1 MELLS
6 AKQALVNVSVPSW
19 EEAVR
24 TTGRLLVKCG
34 FAEERYIEGMLS
46 LSRELGPYIVLTPG
60 VAIPHARPEE
70 GANTVGFAV
79 ATLNPPINFGNE
91 FNDPV
96 YLVIGFCS
104 PSAEAH
110 VELLTRIAR
119 MLGEEDFLDRCKA
132 AQTPQQ
138 LADVFNTQKKE

>member
-6 AKQALVNVSVPSW
+6 AEQASVNIGVPSW

-24 TTGRLLVKCG
+24 ATGRLLVDCG

-46 LSRELGPYIVLTPG
+46 LSKELGPYIVLTPG

-70 GANTVGFAV
+70 GAKKVGFAAV
-79 ATLNPPINFGNE
+79 TLDPPVNFGNE

-110 VELLTRIAR
+110 VDLLTRIAR
-119 MLGEEDFLDRCKA
+119 LLGEDGFLERCKA
-132 AQTPQQ
+132 AQTPKQ
-138 LADVFNTQKKE
+138 LADVFNVQKKE

>member
-6 AKQALVNVSVPSW
+6 VEQVSVNVSVPTW

-24 TTGRLLVKCG
+24 SAGRLLVNCG
-34 FAEERYIEGMLS
+34 FAEERYIEGMLN
-46 LSRELGPYIVLTPG
+46 LSKELGPYIVLTPG

-70 GANTVGFAV
+70 GAKKVGFA
-79 ATLNPPINFGNE
+79 AITLNPPINFGNE

-104 PSAEAH
+104 PSTEAH
-110 VELLTRIAR
+110 VDMLTRIAR
-119 MLGEEDFLDRCKA
+119 LLGEEDFLDKCKA
-132 AQTPQQ
+132 AKTPQQ
-138 LADVFNTQKKE
+138 LADVFNVQKKT

>member
-1 MELLS
+1 MQLLS
-6 AKQALVNVSVPSW
+6 AEQASVNISVPSW

-24 TTGRLLVKCG
+24 TAGRLLVKCG
-34 FAEERYIEGMLS
+34 FAEKRYIEGMLS
-46 LSRELGPYIVLTPG
+46 LSKELGPYIVLTPG

-70 GANTVGFAV
+70 GAKKVGFAAV
-79 ATLNPPINFGNE
+79 TLNPPINFGNE

-104 PSAEAH
+104 PNAEAH
-110 VELLTRIAR
+110 VEMLTRIAR
-119 MLGEEDFLDRCKA
+119 LLGEEGFLDRCKA

-138 LADVFNTQKKE
+138 LANVFNVQEKE

>member
-6 AKQALVNVSVPSW
+6 AEQASVNVCVPDW

-24 TTGRLLVKCG
+24 TAGRLLVKCG
-34 FAEERYIEGMLS
+34 CADERYIEGMLS

-70 GANTVGFAV
+70 GAREVGFAAV
-79 ATLNPPINFGNE
+79 TLNPPINFGNE

-110 VELLTRIAR
+110 VDLLTRIAR
-119 MLGEEDFLDRCKA
+119 MLGEEDFLDKCKA
-132 AQTPQQ
+132 ARTPQQ
-138 LADVFNTQKKE
+138 LADVFNSQKQE

>member
-6 AKQALVNVSVPSW
+6 AKQTAVNLSVTSW

-24 TTGRLLVKCG
+24 AAGRLLVKCG

-70 GANTVGFAV
+70 GADKVGFAAV
-79 ATLNPPINFGNE
+79 TLNPPINFGNE

-119 MLGEEDFLDRCKA
+119 LLGEEGFLERCKT
-132 AQTPQQ
+132 AQTSQQ
-138 LADVFNTQKKE
+138 LADVFNAQKKE

>member
-6 AKQALVNVSVPSW
+6 AEQASVNVCVPSW

-24 TTGRLLVKCG
+24 TAGRLLVDCG

-46 LSRELGPYIVLTPG
+46 LSKELGPYIVLTPG

-70 GANTVGFAV
+70 GANKVGFAAV
-79 ATLNPPINFGNE
+79 TLNPPVNFGNE

-110 VELLTRIAR
+110 VDLLTRIAR
-119 MLGEEDFLDRCKA
+119 LLGEEGFLESCKA
-132 AQTPQQ
+132 AQTSQQ
-138 LADVFNTQKKE
+138 LADAFNAQKIE

>member
-6 AKQALVNVSVPSW
+6 AEQTAVNLSVTSW

-24 TTGRLLVKCG
+24 SAGRLLVKVG

-70 GANTVGFAV
+70 GAKKVGFAAV
-79 ATLNPPINFGNE
+79 TLNPPINFGNE

-96 YLVIGFCS
+96 HLVIGFCS

-110 VELLTRIAR
+110 VEMLTRIAR
-119 MLGEEDFLDRCKA
+119 LMGEEGFLDKCKA
-132 AQTPQQ
+132 AKTPQQ
-138 LADVFNTQKKE
+138 LADVFNVKKKE